1 MKKNDMNSRATAL
14 RILEDAGCSKNV
26 IEHCI
31 SVSNLAV
38 DIARKLSLKGKQPD
52 IELIEMG
59 GLLHDLGRSRT
70 HGIAHAVAGAVIAR
84 ELELDE
90 RLVQIIKR
98 HIGAGISAE
107 EAVTLG
113 LPEDDYMPRT
123 IEEKIVA
130 HADNLIVG
138 TRRITIEE
146 RISLMKEKNIN
157 IESIERV
164 RALANEIGV
173 V

>member
-1 MKKNDMNSRATAL
+1 MDSRATAL
-14 RILEDAGCSKNV
+14 RILEDAGCSRNV

-31 SVSNLAV
+31 SVSDLAV
-38 DIARKLSLKGKQPD
+38 DIARDLTLKGKQPD

-70 HGIAHAVAGAVIAR
+70 HDIAHAVAGAVIAR

-146 RISLMKEKNIN
+146 RIALMKEKNIN

-164 RALANEIGV
+164 RALAHEIGV
-173 V
+173 M

>member
-1 MKKNDMNSRATAL
+1 MNSRATAL
-14 RILEDAGCSKNV
+14 RILEDAGCSRNV

-31 SVSNLAV
+31 SVSDLAV
-38 DIARKLSLKGKQPD
+38 DIARKLSLKGKQSD

-157 IESIERV
+157 IESIKRV

>member
-14 RILEDAGCSKNV
+14 RILEDAGCSRNV

-31 SVSNLAV
+31 SVSDLAV
-38 DIARKLSLKGKQPD
+38 DIARKLSLKGKQSD

-157 IESIERV
+157 IESIKRV